1 MSNLAI
7 EVSNVSKHFRLY
19 HNPVTGPVKELL
31 IFWRKRDFYRDFV
44 AVRNISLEVERGE
57 VVGLIGPNGAGK
69 STLLKMIAGL
79 LPVDEG
85 TIRVNGRLTALL
97 TLGIGIHPEF
107 TGRQNIFY
115 SGLLIG
121 MSREE
126 VVEKTPYII
135 EFSELKDY
143 IDQPFRTYS
152 AGMKA
157 RLMFSI
163 AMSVDPDILIIDEA
177 LAAGDQQFVK
187 KCFKRIHQICESG
200 ATVLFVSHDKV
211 QVQRLC
217 RGAYFLVHGEI
228 RSSGKPAEVVQ
239 AYDRYLFE
247 KYSAEAVE
255 KERGGLQ
262 MINGNGRII
271 IHRIEMR
278 NVAGEERRGFITG
291 ETVRINLFYLNNAPE
306 ISSCSLFLGFIHNDT
321 GNYVA
326 EWNSLSHVSG
336 DDGCVIRD
344 LCVKLEQKGVIELE
358 LSPLLLTY
366 NEFSLWITLFDDDS
380 VVYCDYKGV
389 HSFFVTSVVGTDRGG
404 PYFQHPCRLENTGQ
418 TLNT

>member
-1 MSNLAI
+1 MMSDLAI
-7 EVSNVSKHFRLY
+7 EVCNVSKHFRLY

-44 AVRNISLEVERGE
+44 AVKDVSLRVRRGE
-57 VVGLIGPNGAGK
+57 VVGLIGANGAGK

-85 TIRVNGRLTALL
+85 SITVNGKLTALL
-97 TLGIGIHPEF
+97 TLGVGIHPEF

-115 SGLLIG
+115 SGLLMG

-126 VVEKTPYII
+126 VVAKTPSIL

-163 AMSVDPDILIIDEA
+163 AMSVDPDVMVIDEA

-187 KCFKRIHQICESG
+187 KCFRRIRQICESG

-211 QVQRLC
+211 QIQRLC
-217 RGAYFLVHGEI
+217 STAYFLAHGEI
-228 RSSGKPAEVVQ
+228 HSLGKPAEVVQ

-247 KYSAEAVE
+247 KYSAEAAQR
-255 KERGGLQ
+255 ERGGLQ
-262 MINGNGRII
+262 MINGTGDVVLE
-271 IHRIEMR
+271 RIETLSA
-278 NVAGEERRGFITG
+278 NGDIRRGFVTG
-291 ETVRINLFYLNNAPE
+291 ETVSVDLHYRKNVQGVVDCYVF
-306 ISSCSLFLGFIHNDT
+306 CGFIHNDT
-321 GNYVA
+321 SAFVG
-326 EWNSLSHVSG
+326 EWTGFSYFADKTRTVQRRKLCLSADAG
-336 DDGCVIRD
+336 VIR
-344 LCVKLEQKGVIELE
+344 LTLN
-358 LSPLLLTY
+358 PLLLTY
-366 NEFSLWITLFDDDS
+366 NEFSLWISFSSDDLTVLS
-380 VVYCDYKGV
+380 EYKFI
-389 HSFFVTSVVGTDRGG
+389 HPFFVTGAVGTDRGG
-404 PYFQHPCRLENTGQ
+404 AFFCQPGSVEL
-418 TLNT
+418 L